1 MYHMAQFLEHVEDEV
16 VQAMGRMEAGG
27 SVGPY
32 SFKKVELLVVPEDF
46 RDLARAL
53 NNEEVKVNVTLLNRT
68 CTALARRRW
77 WQWILLNP
85 KVAEDVIH
93 PSRRVPAHP
102 PAPQPPPPP
111 PPPPPP
117 SRTPP
122 PRPHPGCVAC
132 GAGCMPGSRVAW

>member
-1 MYHMAQFLEHVEDEV
+1 MYHMARFLEHAEDDA
-16 VQAMGRMEAGG
+16 VQAIGRMEAAG

-32 SFKKVELLVVPEDF
+32 SFKKAELLVVPEDF
-46 RDLARAL
+46 KDLARAL

-68 CTALARRRW
+68 CTNLARRRW

-111 PPPPPP
+111 PTLAAW
-117 SRTPP
+117 RVGQGAC
-122 PRPHPGCVAC
+122 RAPGWH
-132 GAGCMPGSRVAW
+132 GEQPLK